1 MPVCTPKW
9 GTWGTWFEIGVQSGV
24 HRLMYDD
31 VIIFGFT
38 FGFSFSFCFGP
49 RVSAAC
55 LILSPACS
63 LKLVLGSNPS
73 RAFHFYIF
81 SFSFCYFQKRKS
93 LLNGVQPVTARQM
106 ACMLEVMWLKMSHLS
121 HLSHKVSHK
130 MSHTGK
136 PGGLSVSFSLSVSF
150 LGCQPA

>member
-38 FGFSFSFCFGP
+38 FGFSFSFCFVL
-49 RVSAAC
+49 RVSATC

-63 LKLVLGSNPS
+63 LKLALGSNPR
-73 RAFHFYIF
+73 RAFHFLIGVYGIVEKEYEIYKHNLLQHIRYIR
-81 SFSFCYFQKRKS
+81 YNRHI
-93 LLNGVQPVTARQM
+93 A
-106 ACMLEVMWLKMSHLS
+106 
-121 HLSHKVSHK
+121 
-130 MSHTGK
+130 
-136 PGGLSVSFSLSVSF
+136 
-150 LGCQPA
+150 